1 MGVKMSQYFS
11 NMLLGNLPSGHVAGK
26 RIRFANDES
35 DDSFTVGPV
44 LERVLG
50 YLRRIKSPAT
60 TRDIGAAV
68 GIRPSHLSKTLQKL
82 YQRDL
87 IDIRKQ
93 GLGVWVYLA
102 K

>member
-1 MGVKMSQYFS
+1 MSSYFS
-11 NMLLGNLPSGHVAGK
+11 NMLLGKLPSQSVPGK
-26 RIRFANDES
+26 RVSFTADEP
-35 DDSFTVGPV
+35 DKSFTVGPV
-44 LERVLG
+44 VERVLR
-50 YLRRIKSPAT
+50 YLRVIKTPVT

-68 GIRPSHLSKTLQKL
+68 GIRPSHLSNTLQKL

-93 GLGVWVYLA
+93 DIGVWVYLA

>member
-1 MGVKMSQYFS
+1 MSLYFS
-11 NMLLGNLPSGHVAGK
+11 NMLLGKLPCQNHAGK
-26 RIRFANDES
+26 KISFTADEPDKS
-35 DDSFTVGPV
+35 LTVGPV

-50 YLRRIKSPAT
+50 YLRGKEAPAT

-68 GIRPSHLSKTLQKL
+68 GIRPSHLSRTLQKL
-82 YQRDL
+82 YQQDL

-93 GLGVWVYLA
+93 DLGVWVYLA

>member
-1 MGVKMSQYFS
+1 MSLYLS
-11 NMLLGNLPSGHVAGK
+11 NMLLGKLPTQVVPGK
-26 RIRFANDES
+26 RVSFIADEP
-35 DDSFTVGPV
+35 DKSFTVGPV
-44 LERVLG
+44 LERVLR
-50 YLRRIKSPAT
+50 YLRGVKTPAT
-60 TRDIGAAV
+60 TKDIGAAV